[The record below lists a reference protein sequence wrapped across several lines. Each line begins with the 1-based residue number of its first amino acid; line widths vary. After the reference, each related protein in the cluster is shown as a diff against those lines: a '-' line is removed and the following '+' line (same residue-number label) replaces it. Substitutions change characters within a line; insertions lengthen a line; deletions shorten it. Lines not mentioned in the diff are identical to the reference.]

1 MLVSPVTG
9 MGFKMRA
16 NEFIIEADVGA
27 NANDLPG
34 DQVAAIKGAISMPDV
49 SINKSNGNPYTNY
62 RFGIA
67 LAGAPDFPT
76 KAAGAF
82 AGDPLLSTYTDEE
95 LAMINSAAKMVGA
108 GRVKKLSSNR
118 STELSNTQKISPVPQ
133 NSGKHIKRKS

>member
-9 MGFKMRA
+9 MEFKMRA

-67 LAGAPDFPT
+67 VAGAPDFPT

-82 AGDPLLSTYTDEE
+82 AGDPLLATYTDEE
-95 LAMINSAAKMVGA
+95 LEMINAAADMVGA

-118 STELSNTQKISPVPQ
+118 STELSNTQKVSPVPQ
-133 NSGKHIKRKS
+133 NSGKTIKRG

>member
-1 MLVSPVTG
+1 MVYN
-9 MGFKMRA
+9 MRA

-67 LAGAPDFPT
+67 VAGAPDFPT

-82 AGDPLLSTYTDEE
+82 AVDPLLATYTDEE
-95 LAMINSAAKMVGA
+95 IEMINAAADMVGA
-108 GRVKKLSSNR
+108 GKVKKLSSNR
-118 STELSNTQKISPVPQ
+118 STELSNTNKTSPVPQ
-133 NSGKHIKRKS
+133 NSGKTIKRR